1 MIRRRNDVTDRAKP
15 ASRAARCLVAVVF
28 AALLIPG
35 LVGFDLWPLTGWRL
49 FSLSLDDTLD
59 RWVLQA
65 IDQDGNSRLV
75 SPEELPL
82 GYRHAEWP
90 MRGLANAPW
99 ERREAMC
106 TALAAAVAVVEPS
119 MVELRIAQDEQR
131 LVERNGTWT
140 VEHDLVVNHACSPP
154 GSVQSPEPA
163 EASA

>member
-1 MIRRRNDVTDRAKP
+1 MFRRGSEVAHGANP
-15 ASRAARCLVAVVF
+15 ASRAARRLVAILF

-59 RWVLQA
+59 RWVLEA
-65 IDQDGNSRLV
+65 IDEDGSSRFV

-90 MRGLANAPW
+90 MRGLADAPT

-106 TALAAAVAVVEPS
+106 TALAAAVVTVDPTV
-119 MVELRIAQDEQR
+119 VELRIAEDEQR

-140 VEHDLVVNHACSPP
+140 VEHDLVVNHTCSPP
-154 GSVQSPEPA
+154 GSYPSREPT
-163 EASA
+163 EAAP